1 MKLLHRYSEC
11 EEHKLPFNTETNEER
26 FIIKLKQLF
35 LSLLVLTLVLAA
47 CGDAA
52 RGTEPAASDLP
63 TSGADADRPVSSDDE
78 TADNDQGAGPIEGNV
93 IIGEAMVESLD
104 ILILESFPV
113 QVNVQVSGYLGDGCT
128 EIGEITTERE
138 EDTFYVHI
146 STVRPADAICIQV
159 LVGFDEV
166 ISLDVHG
173 LEAGTYTV
181 DVNGET
187 ATFTLDIDNILP
199 EE

>member
-1 MKLLHRYSEC
+1 M
-11 EEHKLPFNTETNEER
+11 
-26 FIIKLKQLF
+26 KLKQLF
-35 LSLLVLTLVLAA
+35 LSLLVLMLALAA

-63 TSGADADRPVSSDDE
+63 TNGADADRPVSSDDE
-78 TADNDQGAGPIEGNV
+78 PDADEPDIEPIEGD
-93 IIGEAMVESLD
+93 IITGEATVESLD

-128 EIGEITTERE
+128 SIGEITTERE

-146 STVRPADAICIQV
+146 STVRPADAICTMQ

-173 LEAGTYTV
+173 LEAGAYTV

-199 EE
+199 ED

>member
-1 MKLLHRYSEC
+1 M
-11 EEHKLPFNTETNEER
+11 
-26 FIIKLKQLF
+26 KLKQLF
-35 LSLLVLTLVLAA
+35 LSLLVLMLVLAA

-63 TSGADADRPVSSDDE
+63 TNAPYPDVPVSNDDATADDE
-78 TADNDQGAGPIEGNV
+78 PAMGPIEGDI
-93 IIGEAMVESLD
+93 IIGEATVESLD
-104 ILILESFPV
+104 VLIMESFPV
-113 QVNVQVSGYLGDGCT
+113 QVNVHVTGYLGDGCT
-128 EIGEITTERE
+128 TIGEITTERD
-138 EDTFYVHI
+138 EDTFFVRI
-146 STVRPADAICIQV
+146 TTVRPADAICTMQ
-159 LVGFDEV
+159 LVGFDEL

-187 ATFTLDIDNILP
+187 ATFTLDADNILR

>member
-1 MKLLHRYSEC
+1 M
-11 EEHKLPFNTETNEER
+11 
-26 FIIKLKQLF
+26 KLKQFF
-35 LSLLVLTLVLAA
+35 LSLLLVLTLILAA

-52 RGTEPAASDLP
+52 RGTEPAASDQP
-63 TSGADADRPVSSDDE
+63 INTNAPYPDAPVSSDDE
-78 TADNDQGAGPIEGNV
+78 TADKDQDLEPLEGDV
-93 IIGEAMVESLD
+93 IIGEATVESLD
-104 ILILESFPV
+104 VLIMESFPV
-113 QVNVQVSGYLGDGCT
+113 QVNVQVSGYVGDGCT
-128 EIGEITTERE
+128 EIGQITTERD

-187 ATFTLDIDNILP
+187 ATFTLDMDNILP

>member
-1 MKLLHRYSEC
+1 M
-11 EEHKLPFNTETNEER
+11 
-26 FIIKLKQLF
+26 KLKQLF
-35 LSLLVLTLVLAA
+35 LSLLVLTLILAA

-63 TSGADADRPVSSDDE
+63 TNGTDADRPVSSDDE
-78 TADNDQGAGPIEGNV
+78 TAVDEPIIE
-93 IIGEAMVESLD
+93 IIVGDIITGEATVESLHV
-104 ILILESFPV
+104 LIMESFPV
-113 QVNVQVSGYLGDGCT
+113 QVNVQATGYVGDGCT
-128 EIGEITTERE
+128 EIGEITTERDG
-138 EDTFYVHI
+138 DTFYVHI
-146 STVRPADAICIQV
+146 STVRPADAICTQQ

-187 ATFTLDIDNILP
+187 ATFTLDADNILP
-199 EE
+199 ED